1 MRFGAWRPDLAER
14 SATLPPAA
22 QPRQRGNDLYSPVL
36 SGICERSGRTSLKYI
51 KGMEKSRHNSL
62 NIPLCDAHAHPGNG
76 AETAARRAQGI
87 RTALCGTDPENARL
101 VEEMC
106 AREALFTPT
115 YGLHPWKTARFTVRE
130 MEPWLEK
137 CRVIGEIGLDS
148 VWCDVPAHDQRAAFA
163 RQLDIA
169 REMGKRVLL
178 HTKGCEEEIARLVSE
193 RRVPCVVHWY
203 SCAHDMEK
211 YIALGCAFT
220 FALSLE
226 SDEHERRLAAMV
238 PLERILVESDGIS
251 AMEWVKGR
259 PIRDAEYEAGLRQIE
274 ALLAEIRGLS
284 PEAMHEQIC
293 ANYRRIILR

>member
-1 MRFGAWRPDLAER
+1 
-14 SATLPPAA
+14 
-22 QPRQRGNDLYSPVL
+22 
-36 SGICERSGRTSLKYI
+36 
-51 KGMEKSRHNSL
+51 ME
-62 NIPLCDAHAHPGNG
+62 
-76 AETAARRAQGI
+76 E
-87 RTALCGTDPENARL
+87 
-101 VEEMC
+101 
-106 AREALFTPT
+106 
-115 YGLHPWKTARFTVRE
+115 
-130 MEPWLEK
+130 
-137 CRVIGEIGLDS
+137 
-148 VWCDVPAHDQRAAFA
+148 
-163 RQLDIA
+163 
-169 REMGKRVLL
+169 
-178 HTKGCEEEIARLVSE
+178 
-193 RRVPCVVHWY
+193 
-203 SCAHDMEK
+203 